1 MAVKGV
7 DILIKVNTG
16 TEGTPVWTA
25 VGGQRNATLNMG
37 TATVDTT
44 SKDSGG
50 WEDNLPGLRNWN
62 VEFDGL
68 FVEDDDGLAALEDAF
83 MSGNQVQVQVAT
95 PSGNKYQGKA
105 TLTDFSYEGPYEG
118 EATASGTLT
127 GSGALAKTTV

>member
-1 MAVKGV
+1 M
-7 DILIKVNTG
+7 NTG
-16 TEGTPVWTA
+16 TVETPVWTA

-44 SKDSGG
+44 SKDSSG
-50 WEDNLPGLRNWN
+50 WEENLPGLRNWN

-83 MSGNQVQVQVAT
+83 MSGKQVQVQVAT
-95 PSGNKYQGKA
+95 PAGITYEGTA

-127 GSGALAKTTV
+127 GSGALEKATV